1 MAKKKKLPSWV
12 KPLLEL
18 GPVAVFFAVYV
29 MWRNDTVTLFGA
41 EYGGLVFATLVFTP
55 LILAATGILWALT
68 GKLSSMQVFTAV
80 LIIVFGGLTIWLNDE
95 RFIKIKPTIIY
106 GLFAAILFA
115 GAAFGR
121 LFLRALMDDKLP
133 MTEEG
138 WRILTWRTIAFFA
151 FMAVLN
157 EVVWRLFSN
166 DVWVA
171 LDTIGQPIMVFAFFI
186 AQMNVFTTYEDEARA
201 KS

>member
-1 MAKKKKLPSWV
+1 MAKKKKLPIWV
-12 KPLLEL
+12 KPVLEL

-115 GAAFGR
+115 GTAFGR